1 MNRTTPLPLTGGV
14 PQPLTDLSD
23 CIISAECMSR
33 PTIQAN
39 VQGVQIG
46 QLTLSSTRATLSSS
60 LLEILVKVY
69 QVVGWLMPS
78 EVRRFGFTKTT
89 TDIQQPAAQPV
100 I

>member
-39 VQGVQIG
+39 VQGVLIG
-46 QLTLSSTRATLSSS
+46 QLTLSSTRVIPSSS

-69 QVVGWLMPS
+69 Q
-78 EVRRFGFTKTT
+78 EVEWPTPFE
-89 TDIQQPAAQPV
+89 V
-100 I
+100 S

>member
-1 MNRTTPLPLTGGV
+1 MTDIQYSAYEGGGAFMNRTTPLPLTGGV

-33 PTIQAN
+33 PTIQAD

-46 QLTLSSTRATLSSS
+46 PLTLSSTRAIPSSS

-69 QVVGWLMPS
+69 QAGEWHMPS
-78 EVRRFGFTKTT
+78 EVS
-89 TDIQQPAAQPV
+89 
-100 I
+100 